1 MTPGRQNNRFD
12 WITRSPRK
20 YLILGGIGVAMLI
33 ALKIISVIFHSTILI
48 IHPGERG
55 LLISL
60 GKLQDVVLD
69 EGAHLI
75 MPLVTSSKV
84 MNIRIQKTDIDSTAR
99 TQDLQ
104 RLTTTMVLNW
114 KIDPLKVRNIYEQ
127 FGSEDALI
135 TKIITPIF
143 DETVK
148 ASIPS
153 RTLEKALIERDQ
165 LRDEITTTIKQRL
178 TPYGILVIDVS
189 LINLTA
195 SDEFT
200 QATEARQAA
209 EQKAISDRI
218 VVEQEIKKAELNT
231 IKARKEAEALIVKA
245 KSEAEAQKLLQ
256 QTLTSKLLQ
265 KQAIEKWDGQFPTVM
280 GGNNTLPLI
289 NISPNASE

>member
-60 GKLQDVVLD
+60 GKLQNTVLD

-104 RLTTTMVLNW
+104 RLTTKMVLNW
-114 KIDPLKVRNIYEQ
+114 KIDPLKVRDIYEQ
-127 FGSEDALI
+127 IGSEDALI

-165 LRDEITTTIKQRL
+165 LRDEITATMKQRL

-209 EQKAISDRI
+209 EQKAIADRI

-289 NISPNASE
+289 NISPNAAE